1 MIKISIIIPIYNV
14 AQYIIRC
21 LDSVAKQTYKG
32 EIECILVDDC
42 SPDNSAELCE
52 EFLKKYKGN
61 ISFVLIKREKNGG
74 LSDAR
79 NAGTEIAKG
88 DFIYYLDSDDEL
100 PLSAISI
107 LVSTLNK
114 YPNADIVIGKMLA
127 IPDKDMYKNPRFDD
141 ITFVND
147 NTWVRKNFCRLSNRI
162 PVNACNKLIRKS
174 FLIENNLF
182 FKKGLIHEDELWMFQ
197 VSQILEKLAF
207 VNEITYL
214 RYINPGSITTG
225 TSTLKKRHAWS
236 VILKEI
242 FSHIDQPAFFE
253 QFQTYYEKLNQSK
266 PFANH
271 AVIQLNKIVWEEVI
285 RCASRNNHQVLAHA
299 VKIHVFLSPVLKG
312 HVTGLIIWIIF
323 RTLCK
328 SEYKIFD

>member
-52 EFLKKYKGN
+52 EFLKEYKGN
-61 ISFVLIKREKNGG
+61 IRFVLIKQERNGG

-147 NTWVRKNFCRLSNRI
+147 NTWIRKNFCRLSNRI

-197 VSQILEKLAF
+197 VSQILTRLAF

-225 TSTLKKRHAWS
+225 SSTSKKRHAWGI
-236 VILKEI
+236 ILKEI
-242 FSHIDQPAFFE
+242 FSKIDQPAFFE
-253 QFQTYYEKLNQSK
+253 QFLTYYEILKQNR
-266 PFANH
+266 PFLQDVDGDLYND
-271 AVIQLNKIVWEEVI
+271 VWTEFE
-285 RCASRNNHQVLAHA
+285 RCAKRNGLFVTAFSLKVH
-299 VKIHVFLSPVLKG
+299 KFFYPILKG
-312 HVTGLIIWIIF
+312 HGTGLVIWFILTKF
-323 RTLCK
+323 
-328 SEYKIFD
+328 YKKYYQSIL